1 MKLSIDEIVS
11 VTKGTVLSGVS
22 GAVPNGNFGVS
33 IDTRTMEPGDVFF
46 ALKGENFD
54 GHDFVV
60 EAASKGASAVVVDKG
75 SGPGSLSKE
84 SKGPKE
90 PGGFVVIEVSDTLG
104 ALGEAAT
111 LARVKMPVPLVAVA
125 GTSGK
130 TTTKEMTAAIL
141 GLSGPILKTRGN
153 MNNLVGLPLTLLSQ
167 EGTHRGAVVELG
179 ISELGEMPTLAGIAK
194 PDVAVITNVGRGHL
208 EGLHS
213 LEGVAEA
220 KGELFRALGPKGT
233 MVVNIDD
240 PHVVR
245 VSEEVLSR
253 GTCVRRVTFGAATGA
268 EVRISEVTPH
278 GVEGLGVT
286 YEVMGKELCVSFCSP
301 LVANAYNA
309 GAAIGAARALGA
321 SLEDA
326 GEALSALGQLPGRME
341 VTRTGSF
348 TLLDDTYNANPD
360 SVAAALSTLGGAP
373 GRKVA
378 VLGDMLELGDDTV
391 ESHRGSGSLAARV
404 GASVVVAIGRFSKE
418 TASGALEGGLKEV
431 YHFNDN
437 KEALSCLGTIIKE
450 EDTVLVK
457 GSRAAGLDEVV
468 VALKGLK
475 PSVPSKGDL

>member
-1 MKLSIDEIVS
+1 MKLSIDEIVDA
-11 VTKGTVLSGVS
+11 TKGTVLSGVS

-33 IDTRTMEPGDVFF
+33 IDTRTMESGDVFF
-46 ALKGENFD
+46 AIKGPNFD

-60 EAASKGASAVVVDKG
+60 DAASKGASAAVVDKG
-75 SGPGSLSKE
+75 FKLGSGASVAE
-84 SKGPKE
+84 
-90 PGGFVVIEVSDTLG
+90 GFATIEVRDALS
-104 ALGEAAT
+104 ALGDAAT

-141 GLSGPILKTRGN
+141 ALSGPILKTRGN
-153 MNNLVGLPLTLLSQ
+153 MNTLVGLPLTLLSQ
-167 EGTHRGAVVELG
+167 EGSHQGVVVELG
-179 ISELGEMPTLAGIAK
+179 ISELGEMPTLARIAK

-220 KGELFRALGPKGT
+220 KGELFGSLGPEGT

-253 GTCVRRVTFGAATGA
+253 GMGVKRVTFGAATGA
-268 EVRISEVTPH
+268 DVRISEITPH
-278 GVEGLGVT
+278 GVDGLGVT
-286 YEVMGKELCVSFCSP
+286 CEVAGEELQVSLCSP

-309 GAAIGAARALGA
+309 AAAIGAARALGA
-321 SLEDA
+321 SLEGA

-341 VTRTGSF
+341 VIKTGSF

-378 VLGDMLELGDDTV
+378 VLGDMLELGDDSM
-391 ESHRGSGSLAARV
+391 EAHRGSGSLAARV

-418 TASGALEGGLKEV
+418 TTSGAFEAGLKEV

-437 KEALSCLGTIIKE
+437 KEALSTLSAIIKE
-450 EDTVLVK
+450 KDTVLVK
-457 GSRAAGLDEVV
+457 GSRSAGLDEIVS
-468 VALKGLK
+468 ALKGLK
-475 PSVPSKGDL
+475 PQGEDV